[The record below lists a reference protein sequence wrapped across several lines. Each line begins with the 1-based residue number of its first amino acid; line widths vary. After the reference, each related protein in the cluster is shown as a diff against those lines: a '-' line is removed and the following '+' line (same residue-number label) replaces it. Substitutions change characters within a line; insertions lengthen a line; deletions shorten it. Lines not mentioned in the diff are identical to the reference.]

1 MNYTTRMPTTTVSL
15 DTPAIDNAELASHVS
30 LSVFRLARKL
40 KREGA
45 PEITPTLLAALS
57 SIDRHGTM
65 TAGALA
71 AHEQI
76 QKPTCTRVIAD
87 LLALGFI
94 DRVPDP
100 ADGRVA
106 WVQVTASGRRLLHRV
121 RVRRNAYLAKRMK
134 KLNPDELAPLERAAG
149 ILERLTEEDAR

>member
-1 MNYTTRMPTTTVSL
+1 MTTTAPS
-15 DTPAIDNAELASHVS
+15 IDVAELASQLR

-40 KREGA
+40 RQEGE

-57 SIDRHGTM
+57 TIERHGAM

-87 LLALGFI
+87 LQGLGLI
-94 DRVPDP
+94 ERIPDP
-100 ADGRVA
+100 LDGRVA
-106 WVQVTASGRRLLHRV
+106 WLHVTPVARKLLQRV
-121 RVRRNAYLAKRMK
+121 RVRRNVYLAKRMK
-134 KLNPDELAPLERAAG
+134 RLTPEDLATLERAAQ
-149 ILERLTEEDAR
+149 ILDRLTELDPA